1 MLNTYLDA
9 VQPFSSSCL
18 REKKALVKDVLLGI
32 IIKRKTSFM
41 SKEKEGLIQMAV
53 VYL

>member
-1 MLNTYLDA
+1 MHTLAL
-9 VQPFSSSCL
+9 FSLLVLLAS
-18 REKKALVKDVLLGI
+18 EKKKALVKDVPLGI